1 MILIIAAFVSMIDRS
16 VMPPLVPVVARDL
29 GAAVGSVGHS
39 LTVYAVSYAA
49 FQLFWATL
57 AARYGRVRVLVASTV
72 LGGVANVGTALSFD
86 AMSYGVTRALAGAA
100 FSATITTVLIYYG
113 DTLPIRRRAVATANL
128 AAAISLGLAAG
139 TVGAGAIAQWWG
151 WRWVYVCV
159 AVFSLTLTA
168 GLVRLAE
175 SVGDA
180 REPLIPSLRRLVAN
194 PWAVGILVFTVIEGA
209 LLIGVFNYLAVALQ
223 VTGQSVL
230 TAGLATAAFGASVV
244 VVSQLMKL
252 ILGRWPAWVL
262 MLQAGVAIVCAYAV
276 VAFGVSS
283 SAVVIA
289 AVLLGLAW
297 AMGHTTMQTWMTD
310 AAADSRPIGMSFFS
324 IALFTGA
331 SIGAAFGNAAAGTQ
345 RFGTL
350 FGIAA
355 AVAVVYAFTSTAA
368 RARYVV
374 RE

>member
-16 VMPPLVPVVARDL
+16 VMPPLVPVIADDL
-29 GAAVGSVGHS
+29 GATVDSVGQS

-57 AARYGRVRVLVASTV
+57 AARYGRVKVLVASTA
-72 LGGVANVGTALSFD
+72 LGGVANVGTALSYD
-86 AMSYGVTRALAGAA
+86 ALSYGVTRAIAGAA

-113 DTLPIRRRAVATANL
+113 DTLSIHRRAVATANL

-151 WRWVYVCV
+151 WRWVYVGV
-159 AVFSLTLTA
+159 AVLSLALTA

-180 REPLIPSLRRLVAN
+180 REPLIPSLRRLIAN
-194 PWAVGILVFTVIEGA
+194 PWAVAVLVFTVVEGA

-223 VTGQSVL
+223 ISGESVL
-230 TAGLATAAFGASVV
+230 AAGLATAAFGASVV
-244 VVSQLMKL
+244 VVSQVMKL
-252 ILGRWPAWVL
+252 VLGRWPAWVL
-262 MLQAGVAIVCAYAV
+262 MLQAGLAIICAYAV
-276 VAFGVSS
+276 VALGVSS
-283 SAVVIA
+283 GAVVIA
-289 AVLLGLAW
+289 AVLLGVAW

-310 AAADSRPIGMSFFS
+310 AAADSRPIGMSLFS

-331 SIGAAFGNAAAGTQ
+331 SVGAAFGNAAAGTQ
-345 RFGTL
+345 RFEML
-350 FGIAA
+350 FGIST
-355 AVAVVYAFTSTAA
+355 AVAVIYAVTSTAA